1 MPPANSKRP
10 TAEIIDREEASPVL
24 PMMVAMILLAVLS
37 QFFRSSIGVIA
48 PELAADLKLA
58 PDQVGLLSS
67 TFFLIFAALQIPVGI
82 LLDRYGARSV
92 LTLMMSATVAGALAF
107 ATAQDAG
114 DVTVARLLIGLG
126 CAGLM
131 VGSLSVLARWYPPD
145 RFAAAMAVLFATANA
160 GSLFATFPLAAAC
173 AIWGWRGTFIGL
185 AVLSAA
191 LTALFFF
198 VVRDAPPGHPF
209 LRERKAAPLVDVA
222 KGLREALRVPDLLY
236 VLPMVAIGYA
246 SVITVLGLWGGPYL
260 HDVYGL
266 DAEARGRVLSAMA
279 VAMILG
285 TLAYGPLDNWLGA
298 RRPIVVAGSVATSG
312 LLVLLGLMPQG
323 PLWLTTSLLCLF
335 AFVGAY
341 SVTVMAHGVAL
352 FPERL
357 VGRGVTLLNTALIGG
372 TAALQAGSG
381 EIILMFGGGAGDN
394 AATAYSA
401 VFLALAIVT
410 LVCVALYCRARDTAP
425 RKVRPA
431 TVQPVLVARS
441 GKPVLVPQ
449 SASRSRQPE

>member
-1 MPPANSKRP
+1 MPLSRSATRP
-10 TAEIIDREEASPVL
+10 TAASIDGEASPVL
-24 PMMVAMILLAVLS
+24 PMMLAMILLAILS

-48 PELAADLKLA
+48 PELAVDLHLA
-58 PDQVGLLSS
+58 ADQVGLLSS
-67 TFFLIFAALQIPVGI
+67 TFFLIFAALQVPVGI

-92 LTLMMSATVAGALAF
+92 LTLMMTATVAGALAF
-107 ATAQDAG
+107 ATAQDAS
-114 DVTVARLLIGLG
+114 DVTVARLLIGVG

-131 VGSLSVLARWYPPD
+131 VGSLAVLARWYEPA

-191 LTALFFF
+191 LTLLFFA

-209 LRERKAAPLVDVA
+209 LRERTAAPLVEVA
-222 KGLREALRVPDLLY
+222 KGLREALRVPDLLH
-236 VLPMVAIGYA
+236 VLPMVAVGYA

-266 DAEARGRVLSAMA
+266 DASARGRILSAMA
-279 VAMILG
+279 VSMILG

-298 RRPIVVAGSVATSG
+298 RRPIVVTGSVATAA
-312 LLVLLGLMPQG
+312 LLVLLGLMPHG
-323 PLWLTTSLLCLF
+323 PLWLTTVLLCLF

-381 EIILMFGGGAGDN
+381 ELVLAFGTSSTESAS
-394 AATAYSA
+394 AAYSA
-401 VFLALAIVT
+401 VFLTLAIVT
-410 LVCVALYCRARDTAP
+410 LAALALYCRARDTAP
-425 RKVRPA
+425 RKLLPA
-431 TVQPVLVARS
+431 A
-441 GKPVLVPQ
+441 KPTLVPQ
-449 SASRSRQPE
+449 PAARIRKPE